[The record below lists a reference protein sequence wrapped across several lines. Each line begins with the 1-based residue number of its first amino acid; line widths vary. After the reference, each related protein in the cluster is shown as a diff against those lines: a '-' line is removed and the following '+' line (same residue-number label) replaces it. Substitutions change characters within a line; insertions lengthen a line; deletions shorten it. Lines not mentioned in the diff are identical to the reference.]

1 MIYIGIDPGKKGG
14 IAYIDEY
21 KAATLP
27 FSAEGLIDTMISL
40 DMASSPKICCLEEVH
55 ALPRQGV
62 ASTFTFGEGYGYIK
76 GVLETIGIPYQTVSP
91 RRWKKEFGLCSDKKK
106 SIEAFPRDK
115 PSGLGQE
122 QNGVGRYGGGS
133 FDGGIREE
141 EIMSVSTI
149 NITDSELFRRKN
161 MTPEWREEF
170 CERWRE
176 IQEIFRREAEREAT
190 ENDYGGNEKRS

>member
-1 MIYIGIDPGKKGG
+1 MIYRGIDPGKKGG

-62 ASTFTFGEGYGYIK
+62 ASTFTFGEGYGHIK

-106 SIEAFPRDK
+106 SIEVCKRLFPKTSLRASDR
-115 PSGLGQE
+115 SRTE
-122 QNGVGRYGGGS
+122 S
-133 FDGGIREE
+133 DGMAEALLMAE
-141 EIMSVSTI
+141 YA
-149 NITDSELFRRKN
+149 RRKL
-161 MTPEWREEF
+161 
-170 CERWRE
+170 
-176 IQEIFRREAEREAT
+176 
-190 ENDYGGNEKRS
+190 